1 MKRLKRIYIILLSA
15 VLIIGGSGCETV
27 NPDLS
32 EAKVETSSI
41 NVITKDDD
49 EVTEIVEEYLKEKY
63 KKEFEIALT
72 DRPSSIYNS
81 YYLTAY
87 DESYDSMN
95 ITITFTDEENYTI
108 SDDGLM
114 LGIKDDLEKWF
125 AELVDPYIE
134 CEYKVF
140 YRNNGFTLP
149 DDYKDCRTAEDF
161 LKLSPT
167 SEYYGLLF
175 TVLLPASE
183 YEKSYTETA
192 SEIANRMA
200 EVGIRG
206 QVGITVY
213 KDESIYDKINTRKDY
228 GHYWSMPLK
237 VKLTGSG
244 VQANFNVSNS
254 RENKYGIA
262 DKEEDLNE

>member
-149 DDYKDCRTAEDF
+149 DDYKDCRTAQDF

-183 YEKSYTETA
+183 YQKSYTETA

-200 EVGIRG
+200 EMGIRG
-206 QVGITVY
+206 QVSILVY
-213 KDESIYDKINTRKDY
+213 KDESVYDNVNTDKEE
-228 GHYWSMPLK
+228 GWYWSRPVSYERK
-237 VKLTGSG
+237 YAWCG
-244 VQANFNVSNS
+244 VQANFNVIDS
-254 RENKYGIA
+254 REN
-262 DKEEDLNE
+262 

>member
-1 MKRLKRIYIILLSA
+1 MKILKRIYIILLSA

-63 KKEFEIALT
+63 KKEFFDWLI
-72 DRPSSIYNS
+72 
-81 YYLTAY
+81 
-87 DESYDSMN
+87 
-95 ITITFTDEENYTI
+95 ENY
-108 SDDGLM
+108 DCD
-114 LGIKDDLEKWF
+114 
-125 AELVDPYIE
+125 
-134 CEYKVF
+134 
-140 YRNNGFTLP
+140 NGFTLP

>member
-1 MKRLKRIYIILLSA
+1 
-15 VLIIGGSGCETV
+15 
-27 NPDLS
+27 
-32 EAKVETSSI
+32 
-41 NVITKDDD
+41 
-49 EVTEIVEEYLKEKY
+49 
-63 KKEFEIALT
+63 
-72 DRPSSIYNS
+72 
-81 YYLTAY
+81 
-87 DESYDSMN
+87 MN
-95 ITITFTDEENYTI
+95 ITITFADEENYTI